1 MCVQVGLSRANFQ
14 KDTPI
19 LWATVTDRKDS
30 DLYKGILK
38 LKMLSL
44 DGDMLDLRALSG
56 QRFAL
61 IESSAYYEAYVHT
74 LKALQARDTMK
85 KS

>member
-1 MCVQVGLSRANFQ
+1 MPPLSSREQSA
-14 KDTPI
+14 TPS
-19 LWATVTDRKDS
+19 TVPTS
-30 DLYKGILK
+30 
-38 LKMLSL
+38 MLSL

-74 LKALQARDTMK
+74 LKALQARDTK
-85 KS
+85 N